1 VSCVFCA
8 IIAEQAPA
16 SVAFENDTV
25 IVFADIAPVNPGHQL
40 VVPKVHAVGLEDLD
54 PATGAE
60 MYRVASGWRGSL
72 ARGRGRRVAPRPRP
86 CQAPVMTVDELAA
99 ATCVDPADVR
109 VVLAW
114 IDEGAGTSPDD
125 IPTTVATAVHQV
137 LNPESQRTVLELYY
151 KARGI

>member
-60 MYRVASGWRGSL
+60 MFRVAQ
-72 ARGRGRRVAPRPRP
+72 RVARALRRSGLR
-86 CQAPVMTVDELAA
+86 CEGVNLFLADGAA
-99 ATCVDPADVR
+99 AFQEVFHTHLH
-109 VVLAW
+109 VLPRYRGDGFHLETGQSTAAAYRAEL
-114 IDEGAGTSPDD
+114 DA
-125 IPTTVATAVHQV
+125 VAAALRPHLQ
-137 LNPESQRTVLELYY
+137 
-151 KARGI
+151 G